1 MEIFIRLIIIGVGI
15 VFLLLASAGALL
27 SLAKSYRQMR
37 VQGIESIPSLEQIT
51 KLIDAVTAL
60 VKALISAPQW
70 LGFAVVGF
78 AMILLGAFIPLS
90 F

>member
-15 VFLLLASAGALL
+15 VFLLLSSAGALL
-27 SLAKSYRQMR
+27 SLAKSYREMR
-37 VQGIESIPSLEQIT
+37 VQGIESISPLEQIT